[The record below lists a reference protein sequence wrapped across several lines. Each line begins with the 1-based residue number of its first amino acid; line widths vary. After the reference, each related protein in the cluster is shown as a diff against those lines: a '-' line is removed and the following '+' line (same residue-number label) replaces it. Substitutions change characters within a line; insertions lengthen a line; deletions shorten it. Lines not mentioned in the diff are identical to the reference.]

1 MSDDT
6 PAASSPSTKDAV
18 NERVIRERAL
28 EALRQGR
35 FDLVEDILTGV
46 EPSPS
51 LLIENLRIYQAEL
64 EIQNEELQRSYRRTQ
79 QGLDR
84 FMTFFNS
91 LPIAELVID
100 RHGLIKEANHE
111 AQRLFGL
118 GNAHFHQHFFARLI
132 AEQQRGQ
139 VIHAWSHLPEQA
151 SRRIE
156 EVALRASD
164 GHLFT
169 ADLHIAALA
178 SEIEDEVHYVCA
190 IIDRTEA
197 VRQRHALRDLSEQLR
212 ENSLSLT
219 ERLKELAALHDVL
232 AETSRIDTDP
242 GEVIERVVKRLPAA
256 WQFPEIAEAR
266 IQLPTLSAQTSGFRL
281 TPWMQSS
288 PITLPDGTAG
298 EVCVTYRTEPLTRH
312 ADVFLPE
319 EADLIRGIATH
330 LSVFFARHA
339 DESRLRDSRE
349 RYRVLAEFNPEWEY
363 WVGPDGKFLYIS
375 PACQRLTGYKA
386 EELLANPQLIEH
398 LIDPRDSDLWQRHSD
413 QTQHQALDAPCLMEL
428 RIRTRD
434 DQERWIEHVCAPVRT
449 EDGRFLGRR
458 GVNRDITARKHIEQ
472 ELRRSEAFLNATG
485 SIARVGGWE
494 LERGSDTLRCT
505 QSTFEI
511 LERAP
516 SERLALREWLGFF
529 QADDRRILTQ
539 CIEHAFEQHHRCDL
553 QLRLDTAQGRSLWVQ
568 VTGQPVIEQGETRRI
583 LGTLQDITSRM
594 EADAS
599 LRQAARVFEST
610 VDGVVITDPNE
621 RILAVNRAFTQIT
634 GYQEEEVLG
643 QTPRILQ
650 SGHHNADFYRAMW
663 DALKRHGQWR
673 GEIWNRHKSG
683 ELYPE
688 QLTISSVQDG
698 AGRLTHYVGLFRD
711 ISQLK
716 ESERQLEYLAHHDP
730 LTGLPNRCLF
740 QSRLE
745 QSLAR
750 SKRSGQ
756 PLALLFLDLDRFK
769 VVNDTLG
776 HPVGDLLL
784 QQVAEAL
791 SSQVRPADTIA
802 RLGGDE
808 FVIVLEDILDLKD
821 VEHFANRLLNLL
833 SQPFLIDG
841 RELYIT
847 ASIGISVHPRD
858 GNTPDIL
865 LRHADIAMYQAK
877 AEGRNDYSF
886 FEPIMSEGAAERL
899 RIENELRGALQREEF
914 IIHYQ
919 PQIGLEDAHL
929 RGVEALCRWSH
940 PQLGEVSPGQF
951 IPLAEEIGLIG
962 DISAWVLEEGCR
974 QLIRW
979 DQEGFRIPRLAV
991 NLSMRDIE
999 RPNLVE
1005 QVQDCLART
1014 GLEPERLELEVT
1026 ESMIMRRTEEAIAT
1040 LDALRRLGVALAV
1053 DDFGTGFSSL
1063 AYLKRLPLHR
1073 LKIDRGFVE
1082 KLTEDPNDDMIVR
1095 AVIALGRSLGLEV
1108 LAEGIE
1114 TPAQIE
1120 FLCREG
1126 CTEGQ
1131 GYLFSRPISAEQLI
1145 DEWRHR
1151 L

>member
-1 MSDDT
+1 MHEET
-6 PAASSPSTKDAV
+6 PGASSPDHADAL
-18 NERVIRERAL
+18 NERAIRERAL

-35 FDLVEDILTGV
+35 FDLVEDILTGT
-46 EPSPS
+46 EPSS
-51 LLIENLRIYQAEL
+51 STLIENLRIYQAEL
-64 EIQNEELQRSYRRTQ
+64 EIQNEELQRSHRRTQ
-79 QGLDR
+79 QGLER
-84 FMTFFNS
+84 FITFFNS

-100 RHGLIKEANHE
+100 RQGLIKEANRE

-132 AEQQRGQ
+132 AEQNRGQ
-139 VIHAWSHLPEQA
+139 VVHAWSRLSGNT
-151 SRRIE
+151 SRHIE
-156 EVALRASD
+156 EVALRTSN

-178 SEIEDEVHYVCA
+178 AESDEEIHYVCA

-212 ENSLSLT
+212 DNSRALN
-219 ERLKELAALHDVL
+219 ERIKEMAALHDVL
-232 AETSRIDTDP
+232 TETSHTSADP
-242 GEVIERVVKRLPAA
+242 REVLDRVVNRLPAA

-266 IQLPTLSAQTSGFRL
+266 IKLSTFSVQTPGFRL
-281 TPWMQSS
+281 TPWMQSA
-288 PITLPDGTAG
+288 TFELPELGTG
-298 EVCVTYRTEPLTRH
+298 EIALIYRTEPPTSSREI
-312 ADVFLPE
+312 FLPE
-319 EADLIRGIATH
+319 EQDLIEAVATH
-330 LSVFFARHA
+330 LGVFLARHA
-339 DESRLRDSRE
+339 DESRLRESRE
-349 RYRVLAEFNPEWEY
+349 RYRVLADFNPEWEY

-386 EELLANPQLIEH
+386 EELLADPQLIER

-413 QTQHQALDAPCLMEL
+413 QTRHQSLDAPCLMEL
-428 RIRTRD
+428 RIHTRD
-434 DQERWIEHVCAPVRT
+434 GQERWIEHVCGPVRA

-458 GVNRDITARKHIEQ
+458 GVNRDITERKHIEE

-511 LERAP
+511 LDLP
-516 SERLALREWLGFF
+516 VGERLALADWLGFF
-529 QADDRRILTQ
+529 HPDDGRILAQ
-539 CIEHAFEQHHRCDL
+539 SIERAFEQRHGCDL
-553 QLRLDTAQGRSLWVQ
+553 QLRLTSARGARLWVQ
-568 VTGQPVIEQGETRRI
+568 VTGQPIMEREESRFLI
-583 LGTLQDITSRM
+583 GTLQDITSRM

-634 GYQEEEVLG
+634 GYSEEEVLG
-643 QTPRILQ
+643 QTPRVLQ
-650 SGHHNADFYRAMW
+650 SGHHNPDFYRAMW
-663 DALKRHGQWR
+663 EALSRSGQWR

-688 QLTISSVQDG
+688 LLTISSVQDG
-698 AGRLTHYVGLFRD
+698 AGRITHYVGLFRD

-750 SKRSGQ
+750 SRRSGQ

-808 FVIVLEDILDLKD
+808 FVVVLEDITGPED

-833 SQPFLIDG
+833 GQPFLIDG
-841 RELYIT
+841 RELYIS
-847 ASIGISVHPRD
+847 ASIGISLHPRD

-886 FEPIMSEGAAERL
+886 FEPTMSEGAAERL
-899 RIENELRGALQREEF
+899 RIENELRGALQRQEF
-914 IIHYQ
+914 IVHYQ
-919 PQIGLEDAHL
+919 PQIGLEDARL
-929 RGVEALCRWSH
+929 RGVEALCRWQH
-940 PQLGEVSPGQF
+940 PQLGNVSPGQF

-974 QLIRW
+974 QLVSW
-979 DQEGFRIPRLAV
+979 DGEGFRIPRLAV

-1005 QVQDCLART
+1005 QVQDCLARS
-1014 GLEPERLELEVT
+1014 GLAPERLELEVT

-1040 LDALRRLGVALAV
+1040 LDALRQLGVALAV

-1063 AYLKRLPLHR
+1063 SYLKRLPLHR